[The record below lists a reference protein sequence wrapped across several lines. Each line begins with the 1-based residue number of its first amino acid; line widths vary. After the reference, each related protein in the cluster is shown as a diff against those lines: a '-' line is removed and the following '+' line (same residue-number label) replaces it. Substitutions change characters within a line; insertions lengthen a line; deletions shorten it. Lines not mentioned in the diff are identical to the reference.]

1 MDNESAKKASSY
13 KKGDLLRISSR
24 NGASNWFV
32 KQIDDKSNSLTLSG
46 EHSNR
51 PKKLIL
57 DKIDFK
63 NQFVSKIEK
72 AEMEVREGE
81 ILRTSSRMY
90 EHNIESNTDLKVKK
104 IVPGFLV
111 LKDGKKSIL
120 MIKASLNGAPL
131 KYGYTKSLHTTSTK
145 RYDTTVS
152 VLKPYQT
159 NKNNI
164 FKINALSKSSSIIV
178 TEDKEKAIKYSHRE
192 TNRGSSISAD
202 NYSGLSI
209 EAGNILNRISETT
222 AVFSKQDYFKEA
234 ISNNKDYTQ
243 SKLNTDIAD
252 ALENGYLIKKDYSLK
267 KPLIIYHLSNE
278 KMKSKNINLR
288 LDFELEQNS
297 SLKLIDFFSDD
308 SEKNFMN
315 IFYNFNLDK
324 DAILKNYKI
333 DKSLNKNL
341 KYSFNNINQKQ
352 NSISE
357 TFIFSAGSDYFKNE
371 INCNLKGEY
380 SSAFINGIFSLDDNK
395 QHEIRTT
402 INHLVENTKSYQL
415 IKSVLGKNT
424 KSAYQGRIYVDSKAQ
439 KTDGYQLS
447 KAILLDETSEFNA
460 KPELEIYADDVKC
473 SHGSASG
480 SLDDNSIFYLMSRGL
495 NYKQAKGLLIN
506 GFLLDVIE
514 KITDAEIKDLLKKM
528 IGLKK

>member
-1 MDNESAKKASSY
+1 MKEQ
-13 KKGDLLRISSR
+13 L
-24 NGASNWFV
+24 
-32 KQIDDKSNSLTLSG
+32 
-46 EHSNR
+46 
-51 PKKLIL
+51 
-57 DKIDFK
+57 KIDFNK
-63 NQFVSKIEK
+63 IQEVSNFSNRDIE
-72 AEMEVREGE
+72 
-81 ILRTSSRMY
+81 I
-90 EHNIESNTDLKVKK
+90 
-104 IVPGFLV
+104 
-111 LKDGKKSIL
+111 KKSY
-120 MIKASLNGAPL
+120 LNKFIENGFPNRKQENWKFL
-131 KYGYTKSLHTTSTK
+131 
-145 RYDTTVS
+145 D
-152 VLKPYQT
+152 
-159 NKNNI
+159 
-164 FKINALSKSSSIIV
+164 INQI
-178 TEDKEKAIKYSHRE
+178 
-192 TNRGSSISAD
+192 
-202 NYSGLSI
+202 
-209 EAGNILNRISETT
+209 
-222 AVFSKQDYFKEA
+222 
-234 ISNNKDYTQ
+234 ISNNISDLSFYNDYSIENKADPSIFIDDLEHNKIIFINGRIEKIDFSYEDKKQIEIIEDSYTNDK
-243 SKLNTDIAD
+243 SENNNSLIDLNIA
-252 ALENGYLIKKDYSLK
+252 LSNKHFKILIKKGYSLK
-267 KPLIIYHLSNE
+267 KPLIIYHLTNE